1 MRVPVIP
8 KVTLKLPRTWT
19 MGILTVGIIGS
30 TATVYLTSRHPA
42 APTDINH
49 LTVAVKQENLTL
61 EIQASG
67 SVRPIE
73 SVNISPKTSG
83 RLTELL
89 VEKGDRVKE
98 GQVIARM
105 EDTEIRAQLIE
116 AQANLSRQEASLSEL
131 LAGSRPEDIAQG
143 RARLSQTEARLA
155 QLLAGS
161 RLEDIAQAQAQL
173 EAVQAK
179 ERLAIARLERNR
191 QLLADGAIAQDQL
204 DEATAD
210 AESAAANSQEAINQL
225 AKLKNGSRPQEI
237 AQARAEVAEA
247 RSALTKLENGSRP
260 QEIAQARA
268 EVAVAK
274 AQVLRVQSQMQDS
287 VVVAPFSGLIT
298 QRYASIGAFVT
309 PTTSASSSASAT
321 STSIV
326 ALATGLEI
334 LAELSEVDISKI
346 KVGQMVQIRTDAY
359 PQKVFQGRVRLI
371 APEAVRTNNV
381 TSFQVQIAIETGQE
395 KLLSGMNVRLTLL
408 GSSIPQALVVPN
420 VAVLTQNGK
429 TGVLVPNEE
438 NKPKFRPV
446 TLGPVIGDKTQ
457 VLNGVKVGERVF
469 IDYPEDSP

>member
-1 MRVPVIP
+1 MQVPVIP
-8 KVTLKLPRTWT
+8 KITLKLPRTWT

-30 TATVYLTSRHPA
+30 TATVYLTSRRPA

-67 SVRPIE
+67 RVRPIE

-105 EDTEIRAQLIE
+105 EDTEIRTQLIE
-116 AQANLSRQEASLSEL
+116 AQANLSRQEARLAEL

-143 RARLSQTEARLA
+143 LARLSQTEARLA

-173 EAVQAK
+173 EAAQAK
-179 ERLAIARLERNR
+179 ERLAVARLERNR

-225 AKLKNGSRPQEI
+225 AKLK
-237 AQARAEVAEA
+237 
-247 RSALTKLENGSRP
+247 NGSRP

>member
-67 SVRPIE
+67 RVRPIE

-105 EDTEIRAQLIE
+105 EDTEIRTQLIE
-116 AQANLSRQEASLSEL
+116 AQANLSRQEARLAEL

-143 RARLSQTEARLA
+143 LARLSQTEARLA

-225 AKLKNGSRPQEI
+225 AKLK
-237 AQARAEVAEA
+237 
-247 RSALTKLENGSRP
+247 NGSRP

-429 TGVLVPNEE
+429 TGVLVPNQE